1 MACKQLIG
9 YVNTR
14 VKKYHIF
21 SRVLLRLFSGPEI
34 LVQYRSLCDKIN
46 DRMLLIRKVAP
57 FKIIPLQKDSLTI
70 IPFVSSVLKRQL
82 KLACLKAMKVG

>member
-1 MACKQLIG
+1 
-9 YVNTR
+9 
-14 VKKYHIF
+14 
-21 SRVLLRLFSGPEI
+21 
-34 LVQYRSLCDKIN
+34 
-46 DRMLLIRKVAP
+46 MLLIRKVAP